1 MRPNPDEL
9 DYRLKMVEVIERS
22 NLLEVQS
29 GIVCHQVN
37 CIGVMGAG
45 LALQLRNKWP
55 VVFDRYKDECRHFVT
70 HPEAMLG
77 HVQDVMVGDNLIVA
91 NCFAQVFPDRD
102 GVMTDYNAWNVIL
115 DKLADLSNY
124 FSLDLHFPWMIGC
137 GLAGGDWNVILG
149 KIKSQFGHGSTQ
161 AFIHR
166 L

>member
-1 MRPNPDEL
+1 
-9 DYRLKMVEVIERS
+9 MVEVIEHS

-29 GIVCHQVN
+29 GIICHQVN

-45 LALQLRNKWP
+45 IALQIRNKWP
-55 VVFDRYKDECRHFVT
+55 VVFDRYKDDCGHCMT

-91 NCFAQVFPDRD
+91 NCFAQVFPGRN
-102 GVMTDYNAWNVIL
+102 GVMTDYQAWDVIL

-124 FSLDLHFPWMIGC
+124 FSLDIHFPWMIGC

-149 KIKSQFGHGSTQ
+149 KIQAKFDHGSTQ
-161 AFIHR
+161 VFIHK